1 MSKMTQLLHQMQ
13 GYQGCEDTFPQCWSC
28 NLLQWASMAEAL
40 PQRSSNLPPVFLLPS
55 PPPPSYPTKFHVI
68 SGLYSKVLKKESGQ
82 QYISNELD
90 KGHCMKV
97 HKWEGLQNKCSTFRI
112 IKMPGEFSTSPTKC
126 RLYLTASRSSWLTSR
141 IKLGGTAAKRVKGSV
156 KHAKPAQHCCRHAS
170 PGSRSRTDAARGTG
184 QCPRSRGQQ
193 EQNWGWSNSLIR
205 SKMEGKWPQG
215 AHVCTLAEA
224 DAM

>member
-1 MSKMTQLLHQMQ
+1 M
-13 GYQGCEDTFPQCWSC
+13 
-28 NLLQWASMAEAL
+28 
-40 PQRSSNLPPVFLLPS
+40 
-55 PPPPSYPTKFHVI
+55 I

-126 RLYLTASRSSWLTSR
+126 RLYLTASRSSWLTSK

-156 KHAKPAQHCCRHAS
+156 KHAKPAQHCCRHARGHKPWEQKQDWCGQRNRAES
-170 PGSRSRTDAARGTG
+170 SVKGTAGTELGMIKQPEQKQDGGKVASRSTCLHPSGGRCHVRR
-184 QCPRSRGQQ
+184 RSGLS
-193 EQNWGWSNSLIR
+193 GI
-205 SKMEGKWPQG
+205 SKIQ
-215 AHVCTLAEA
+215 
-224 DAM
+224 